1 MPLKLNA
8 AVSGYINIDVASVA
22 GITNITFPATNGSVV
37 VTDAS
42 NYTYANTLRLKG
54 SETYTIYET
63 VASTPM
69 VLATNTG
76 GHIALAPAGA
86 NTLIAYANGNV
97 GIGGGITSLKFYVS
111 GSSAGAI
118 GTLTDGANVAT
129 NLATYNNFSLTVA
142 GNRNLD
148 NPTNA
153 IPGQS
158 GIIYITQDST
168 GGRAMTFAS
177 NWKFPGGLAPALS
190 TGASIVD
197 ALVYTVRTSS
207 SITAQLINN
216 IG

>member
-8 AVSGYINIDVASVA
+8 AVSGYINLDVPSVA
-22 GITNITFPATNGSVV
+22 GITNITFPATNGTVI
-37 VTDAS
+37 VTDTS
-42 NYTYANTLRLKG
+42 NYAYANTLRLKG
-54 SETYTIYET
+54 SESYTVYET
-63 VASTPM
+63 AVSTPM

-76 GHIALAPAGA
+76 GHIALAPARA
-86 NTLIAYANGNV
+86 NTLVAYANGNV
-97 GIGGGITSLKFYVS
+97 GIGGGDTSLKFYVS
-111 GSSAGAI
+111 GSSAAAI
-118 GTLTDGANVAT
+118 GTLTDGANVAV
-129 NLATYNNFSLTVA
+129 NLAAYNNFSVTVA

-153 IPGQS
+153 VPGQS

-168 GGRAMTFAS
+168 GGRAMTFGS

-190 TGASIVD
+190 TGANIVD

-207 SITAQLINN
+207 SITAQLLNN